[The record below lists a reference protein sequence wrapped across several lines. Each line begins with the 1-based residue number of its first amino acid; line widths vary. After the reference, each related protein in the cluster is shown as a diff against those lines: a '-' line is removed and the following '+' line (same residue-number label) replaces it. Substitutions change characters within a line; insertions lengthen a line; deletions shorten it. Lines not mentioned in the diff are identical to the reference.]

1 MKTTF
6 LKLMVHVSWLAF
18 LVAASC
24 QKENVSGSTPVSTQ
38 AQTEMTAHDNS
49 QMIAIAQDAMDVTG
63 SAMASNGISNGRYS
77 ESQRTSGH
85 GMDMDCAPSIISSTF
100 SIDRTHKDSVIYSGS
115 LTIDFGTGSN
125 CKDSTE
131 VRKGKLIDA
140 FKLIVRLKDTLSYN
154 LTESVT
160 FQSYQKDSV
169 QVDGMFS
176 KVSTSDA
183 VSTLTIQ
190 NAKLTYADGTAV
202 TWNGTLINEYIL
214 EGFHELPQES
224 RKVTGSIN
232 GMDRQGVSFSSS
244 ISNAIL
250 FEYSCSRDIPVAGT
264 IDLMVGSVASTID
277 FGSGTCDKDYT
288 ITTGG
293 TVTTYTFKRHHHV

>member
-1 MKTTF
+1 MKSTF
-6 LKLMVHVSWLAF
+6 LKLMVHVGWLAF

-24 QKENVSGSTPVSTQ
+24 QKENVNGPTAASTQ
-38 AQTEMTAHDNS
+38 AQAEMTAHDNS

-77 ESQRTSGH
+77 ADQRTSGH
-85 GMDMDCAPSIISSTF
+85 GMDMDCAPSISSTF
-100 SIDRTHKDSVIYSGS
+100 SIDRSHKDSIIYSGS
-115 LTIDFGTGSN
+115 LTIDFGTGTS

-160 FQSYQKDSV
+160 FQGYQKDSV
-169 QVDGMFS
+169 QVDGVFT
-176 KVSTSDA
+176 KVATSNA
-183 VSTLTIQ
+183 MSTLTIQ
-190 NAKLTYADGTAV
+190 DAKLTYADGTSV
-202 TWNGTLINEYIL
+202 TWGGTLTNQYIL
-214 EGFHELPQES
+214 EGFHELHQQS
-224 RKVTGSIN
+224 RKVTGSIS
-232 GMDRQGVSFSSS
+232 GMNRQGVSFSAS

-250 FEYSCSRDIPVAGT
+250 FQYSCSRNIPVAGT
-264 IDLMVGSVASTID
+264 IDLTVGAVASTID
-277 FGSGTCDKDYT
+277 FGTGSCDKEYT

-293 TVTTYTFKRHHHV
+293 TTTTYTFKRHHHA